1 MQRTRRQACRRRES
15 GTRARAATLATAL
28 VLGWPA
34 SSAVAV
40 ESSSPEIAAPTV
52 SVTGR
57 RGSEPL
63 SDVLRPSEFMAPTP
77 DTAQLLR
84 TVPGFSLSRIGG
96 AASDPLLRGLN
107 GSRMQVVVDGD
118 PLEGA
123 CSHRMDPP
131 TSYLAGD
138 SFDRVNVTKG
148 PSTVRFGPAI
158 AGTVEFARDT
168 PRPQRRQASARMDLQ
183 AGSFAQRRGSFEVR
197 AGSPAAA
204 VRAYGTAARSD
215 NYLDGNGDPVHSFY
229 DRYNA
234 GATASLFATN
244 KTRAEIT
251 AETGDGEAAYP
262 TFHMDGTRFLR
273 NRFAGK
279 LQVAEPGGRLA
290 RAELRAAYADIDHR
304 MDDFSLRPPRVT
316 TTPLP
321 GGALVQTTRLE
332 MDQTLLARSVAA
344 ETLWLLPG
352 GVQLLAGADYGDE
365 QYDGR
370 NATATTSCLSLFGTT
385 TCVDSARAWTQYDL
399 RLQRTGAFVEA
410 DWWASDR
417 TRVKGGLRVNRQEST
432 AGDLYDFIGLTPLPG
447 ADSQRVQFGRSGFLR
462 AESEL
467 AGGWSGFVALG
478 GAERPPNALE
488 ITSYSGFYLA
498 QERNRQIDAG
508 LAYAAGSRQLG
519 ADVFYNRIDDF
530 ILIFQGTQSFN
541 VDARMFG
548 GELYASQGLG
558 ERLRASA
565 SLTWVRGDNLS
576 YGRPLAQMPPL
587 ELRVGTEYAHGT
599 VLLGLSGRLVARQDR
614 VDVGYGNVT
623 GVDLGETPGF
633 GVWGVRAS
641 WQAHRSARLS
651 FGVDNVFDKFYAEHL
666 NRTAAFAP
674 PGFLPNFR
682 VPEPGR
688 FLWLRL
694 DVRWS

>member
-1 MQRTRRQACRRRES
+1 
-15 GTRARAATLATAL
+15 
-28 VLGWPA
+28 
-34 SSAVAV
+34 
-40 ESSSPEIAAPTV
+40 
-52 SVTGR
+52 
-57 RGSEPL
+57 
-63 SDVLRPSEFMAPTP
+63 MAPTP
-77 DTAQLLR
+77 DAAQLLR

-107 GSRMQVVVDGD
+107 GSRVQIVVDGD

-168 PRPQRRQASARMDLQ
+168 PRPESRVASARADVQ
-183 AGSFAQRRGSFEVR
+183 AGSFQQRRGSVEVR
-197 AGSPAAA
+197 AGSPVAA

-234 GATASLFATN
+234 GATASLFASEN
-244 KTRAEIT
+244 TRAEIT

-273 NRFAGK
+273 NRVAGK
-279 LQVAEPGGRLA
+279 VRVANPGGPLA
-290 RAELRAAYADIDHR
+290 RAELRAAYADVDHR

-316 TTPLP
+316 TTTLP
-321 GGALVQTTRLE
+321 GGALVQTNRLA

-344 ETLWLLPG
+344 ETLWVLPG

-370 NATATTSCLSLFGTT
+370 NATATTSCLSLLGTT
-385 TCVDSARAWTQYDL
+385 NCVESARAWTQYDL
-399 RLQRTGAFVEA
+399 RLQRMGAFAEA

-417 TRVKGGLRVNRQEST
+417 TRIKGGLRVSRREST
-432 AGDLYDFIGLTPLPG
+432 AGELFDFVGLTPLPG
-447 ADSQRVQFGRSGFLR
+447 ANSQRVQVGRSGFVR

-488 ITSYSGFYLA
+488 ITSFSGFYLA

-530 ILIFQGTQSFN
+530 ILVFQGTQSIN

-576 YGRPLAQMPPL
+576 FGRPLAQMPPL
-587 ELRVGTEYAHGT
+587 EFRVGTEYAHGT
-599 VLLGLSGRLVARQDR
+599 VVLGVSGRLVARQDR

-633 GVWGVRAS
+633 GVWGVRAG
-641 WQAHRSARLS
+641 WQAHRSVRLS

-666 NRTAAFAP
+666 NRTGAFAP

-694 DVRWS
+694 DAQWS